1 MKTNLLV
8 TLLLITAM
16 SSASFAQFE
25 NSNTSTY
32 KPETTADGFKMSLL
46 LPILTAKFDATIT
59 EASSGL
65 SASGSDSES
74 IDSIGLALGVASIP
88 VKAIGFLGQVSFI
101 TIDGTDG
108 AKNTDLM
115 RLDANAAYGLNENV
129 FLKGGLNY
137 ATFTSSNA
145 KDYDGGLGLQLG
157 VGVQLTQN
165 VGLDLT
171 YTRMNFEGTV
181 SEDGLIGDIDLQLS
195 GLELGVS
202 ATF

>member
-1 MKTNLLV
+1 MKTHFL
-8 TLLLITAM
+8 TSLLIATAI
-16 SSASFAQFE
+16 SSVSFAQFD

-32 KPETTADGFKMSLL
+32 KPESTADGIKLSLL
-46 LPILTAKFDATIT
+46 LPVLTAKFDAKIT
-59 EASSGL
+59 ETSSGI
-65 SASGSDSES
+65 SFSGSDSEGV
-74 IDSIGLALGVASIP
+74 DSLGLALGVASIP
-88 VKAIGFLGQVSFI
+88 VQAIGFLGQVSFI

-108 AKNTDLM
+108 AKNTDLL

-137 ATFTSSNA
+137 ANFTSSNA
-145 KDYDGGLGLQLG
+145 KDYDGGIGFQLG

-171 YTRMNFEGTV
+171 YSQMNFEAALA
-181 SEDGLIGDIDLQLS
+181 EDGLEGDIDLELS
-195 GLELGVS
+195 GLELGLS

>member
-1 MKTNLLV
+1 MKSNFFVSLAIV
-8 TLLLITAM
+8 TAM
-16 SSASFAQFE
+16 SSVSFAQFS

-32 KPETTADGFKMSLL
+32 KPEETVSGVKVSLL

-59 EASSGL
+59 ESSSGV

-74 IDSIGLALGVASIP
+74 VDSLGFALGVASIP
-88 VKAIGFLGQVSFI
+88 VQAIGFLGQVSFI

-137 ATFTSSNA
+137 ATFTSSDA
-145 KDYDGGLGLQLG
+145 KDFDGGLGLQLG

-171 YTRMNFEGTV
+171 YSRMNFEASA
-181 SEDGLIGDIDLQLS
+181 SEGGLEADIDLQLS